1 MTENPHDPF
10 FQFPLCLLNVYGNEH
25 EKVNRIVDYSIMRYG
40 EEITAETPAAD
51 MRDEVRRMADN
62 DRPVGLNLHDR
73 THLSYAVGMIRL
85 NVCKGRMRSALENI
99 ECAKHYIDIFTSE
112 HGRDAEVRIKT
123 TVALDCLNGRMTWRD
138 FSTLAALYSI
148 IGVKPY
154 PVQVHRSMIQARQ
167 LGFKSPSIMRAVLE
181 QQKDLR
187 PLTVNQI
194 RYTLDSLENAGWFAR
209 VQASRRKVFYSH
221 RMTRDEIKTYLLKKH
236 QALGRARKHRTDDRA
251 FQAELKKARGQ

>member
-40 EEITAETPAAD
+40 EEITTGMLNAD
-51 MRDEVRRMADN
+51 IREEVRRHEVRE
-62 DRPVGLNLHDR
+62 RPAGFNLNIT
-73 THLSYAVGMIRL
+73 THLVYALGMIRL
-85 NVCKGRMRSALENI
+85 NIRGGSMRDALESI
-99 ECAKHYIDIFTSE
+99 ECAKHYIDIFTSK

-123 TVALDCLNGRMTWRD
+123 TAAIDCLNGRMTWRD

-194 RYTLDSLENAGWFAR
+194 RYTLDSLECAGWFAR
-209 VQASRRKVFYSH
+209 VQASPRKVFYSH
-221 RMTRDEIKTYLLKKH
+221 RMTRDEIKTKLLKKH